1 MERELEK
8 FLIESEK
15 VFFLLYSLIPNKSK
29 FLKKL
34 HKTKLLFKKDLLKQF
49 KEFVTLDGKYSSI
62 YDKLEQI
69 FLERMQHKYYF
80 DKIFT

>member
-34 HKTKLLFKKDLLKQF
+34 HKTK
-49 KEFVTLDGKYSSI
+49 
-62 YDKLEQI
+62 
-69 FLERMQHKYYF
+69 
-80 DKIFT
+80 FTKTV